1 MTHQE
6 FFSSSASLQTYL
18 LKQVSTGTLMVVPH
32 RRLARQ
38 VWHKQRL
45 ANLTRGRAA
54 WEPLPLVTLPDWWS
68 ELFQNLWLPYALAPS
83 LVRLALWQKAI
94 DAGPPLEGA
103 APDLEWAQALDD
115 AHGLLLRHALPLDT
129 PGPGDTPLVRWRR
142 EVTRI
147 YGALLREEGWLTPEE
162 VPGYL
167 QGALEQGRIPLPD
180 RILVVGLKTTAPLEE
195 AWLEAVARQV
205 PVTRLFIRG
214 NPENLRQ
221 GLVLPDRDEEMAWV
235 ASRLLECH
243 HEHLPL
249 HRLAVTSPV
258 MDSYAPR
265 FQKVLQELLGP
276 AVGEAGCAY
285 NLSQGPFLANT
296 PLWKAALLPLT
307 FVAQEERR
315 EDLVALLLSPYY
327 QALIPYQGLLASW
340 DRLFRESRVAQGWE
354 HLKAAAA
361 RGSTGVPAL
370 NGILAG
376 LEEMWA
382 HPTLSAATGKAW
394 AAWLQ
399 EAWTRLGFPGGLV
412 EGEKIQF
419 ERTKAML
426 GEFAAAL
433 GEEVL
438 PPAGALSWLQHGM
451 KDDVLPGPGVQEAG
465 VQVLG
470 WLEMRGL
477 DFDRV
482 FCLGMNSGNFPGGAR
497 PLPLLSRAERE
508 QVLGG
513 TQESQDQFAR
523 EQFDSF
529 LGTAPLLTLTRPA
542 QENQEPQ
549 VGTPFFLQVW
559 EECRLPLLSRP
570 DGAWVR
576 VPFVQAALAHPEGG
590 EAPRELQGTLTLA
603 LPQELRVTQVG
614 NALGCRFRFVLQN
627 LLGLR
632 ELPEIESGLDPRE
645 RGQKLH
651 EVLARFVK
659 MAAPELPPPAEA
671 EALLR
676 QAAQEVL
683 GTAAADVH
691 WQAEWHRWFGD
702 EATPGLLPAWLAR
715 ERERL
720 AQGWRWLGAEVAFRG
735 LTRPGWPFTLRG
747 RLDRLD
753 FHPETGELIVWDYK
767 TGAIPSGAQ
776 VFEKGEEFQLPGYL
790 WAVREGHTPVDLGEV
805 NLLCAGFISL
815 KSSRE
820 DHLQHQDF
828 SGNKDRWAEVL
839 SAWEEDVRL
848 LGELLTAGDL
858 RPAPCP
864 APTRRDDGACRYCNF
879 ELICGVN
886 LEPGD
891 EEEMAE

>member
-1 MTHQE
+1 MNPPQLIFT
-6 FFSSSASLQTYL
+6 SGVSLQNYL
-18 LKQVSTGTLMVVPH
+18 LQQSNKSNIILVPH

-38 VWHKQRL
+38 MWHRQRL
-45 ANLTRGRAA
+45 ASLEHRLAA

-68 ELFQNLWLPYALAPS
+68 ELFQNLWPPYVRAPS
-83 LVRLALWQKAI
+83 LVRLALWRRAI
-94 DAGPPLEGA
+94 DAGPSLEGA
-103 APDLEWAQALDD
+103 APDLEWAQALDG
-115 AHGLLLRHALPLDT
+115 AHELLLRHALPLDT
-129 PGPGDTPLVRWRR
+129 PGPGESPLVRWRR

-147 YGALLREEGWLTPEE
+147 YGELLRQEGWLAPEE

-167 QGALEQGRIPLPD
+167 LAALSQKKIPLPT
-180 RILVVGLKTTAPLEE
+180 RLFVVGLKTMAPIEE
-195 AWLEAVARQV
+195 RWLEAAALHI

-221 GLVLPDRDEEMAWV
+221 GIVLPDRDEEMAWV
-235 ASRLLECH
+235 ASQLLACH
-243 HEHLPL
+243 QEHIPL
-249 HRLAVTSPV
+249 HRLAVTSPL
-258 MDSYAPR
+258 MDRYAPR

-285 NLSQGPFLANT
+285 NLSQGPSLATT

-307 FVAQEERR
+307 FLAQSERR

-327 QALIPYQGLLASW
+327 QILKPHQGRLAAW
-340 DRLFRESRVAQGWE
+340 DRLFREHRVDQGWK
-354 HLKAAAA
+354 HLKAVAA
-361 RGSTGVPAL
+361 RGSSDETAL
-370 NGILAG
+370 KGILAG
-376 LEEMWA
+376 LEEIWA
-382 HPTLSAATGKAW
+382 LPGLSAATAKTW

-399 EAWTRLGFPGGLV
+399 EAWSRLGFPGVLE
-412 EGEKIQF
+412 EGEKLQF
-419 ERTKAML
+419 ERTRALL
-426 GEFAAAL
+426 GEFGAAL
-433 GEEVL
+433 GDEVL

-451 KDDVLPGPGVQEAG
+451 KDDALPGPGVQEAG

-513 TQESQDQFAR
+513 TQESQDQFAQ
-523 EQFDSF
+523 EQFDS
-529 LGTAPLLTLTRPA
+529 LLATAPHLTLTRPA

-549 VGTPFFLQVW
+549 VGTPFFLHDW
-559 EECRLPLLSRP
+559 KERRLPLLSRP

-576 VPFVQAALAHPEGG
+576 VSFVQEALAHPEGG
-590 EAPRELQGTLTLA
+590 EAPRELQGTLTLT
-603 LPQELRVTQVG
+603 LPEELRITQVG
-614 NALGCRFRFVLQN
+614 SALSCRFRFVLED
-627 LLGLR
+627 LLSIR
-632 ELPEIESGLDPRE
+632 ELPEIEAGLDPRE

-651 EVLARFVK
+651 EVLARFVNL
-659 MAAPELPPPAEA
+659 AGPELPPAAEA

-676 QAAQEVL
+676 QAAHEVL
-683 GTAAADVH
+683 GPATADVH

-702 EATPGLLPAWLAR
+702 DQTPGLLPAWLAR

-735 LTRPGWPFTLRG
+735 LARPGWPFTLRG

-753 FHPETGELIVWDYK
+753 FHPETGELLVWDYK
-767 TGAIPSGAQ
+767 TGAIPSGVR

-790 WAVREGHTPVDLGEV
+790 WAVQEGHTSVALEEV
-805 NLLCAGFISL
+805 EALCAGFICL

-820 DHLQHQDF
+820 DQLQHQDF
-828 SGNKDRWAEVL
+828 SGKKGSWADVL
-839 SAWEEDVRL
+839 TAWEEEVRL
-848 LGELLTAGDL
+848 LGELLVAGDV
-858 RPAPCP
+858 RPAPRP
-864 APTRRDDGACRYCNF
+864 APTRRDDGACHYCSF
-879 ELICGVN
+879 EMICGVDR
-886 LEPGD
+886 ESGD
-891 EEEMAE
+891 EEVED